1 MIWISVGGLLERIIH
16 WLKVILN
23 VFVPIYHNPWKP
35 FWLCSYSP
43 KCHSLTLSQDG
54 WVMAHPCCSYSE
66 TLESWKKCSKHY
78 LKYCPSHRADSSL
91 EKKMVQLRCIL
102 TASKTLTFSGT
113 GFNVLNR
120 DNEFML
126 VTKTDLNLHLSLSIT
141 LIFHMLLRFLILM
154 GNDSGTSKVT
164 LKKFNRILNLPAYGS
179 EEIFI

>member
-1 MIWISVGGLLERIIH
+1 
-16 WLKVILN
+16 
-23 VFVPIYHNPWKP
+23 
-35 FWLCSYSP
+35 
-43 KCHSLTLSQDG
+43 
-54 WVMAHPCCSYSE
+54 
-66 TLESWKKCSKHY
+66 
-78 LKYCPSHRADSSL
+78 
-91 EKKMVQLRCIL
+91 MVQLRCIL